1 MPKNLKESNQLVQN
15 TLHNTPEK
23 EPVKT
28 SSQFQEKLMFTSE
41 IDTFIKC
48 ESAFKVGFKLIH
60 STSSFSKMKSDLWF
74 DNQQISS
81 VSIRVPQGARSGG
94 RRVKLSPVLDMK
106 ALLRISHH
114 KSKNV

>member
-1 MPKNLKESNQLVQN
+1 MPKNLKESNQLVLN

-28 SSQFQEKLMFTSE
+28 SSQFQEKLMVISE
-41 IDTFIKC
+41 IDTFTKRV
-48 ESAFKVGFKLIH
+48 SQLSVDFKLIH

-81 VSIRVPQGARSGG
+81 VSKRVPQGARSGG

-106 ALLRISHH
+106 ELLLISHH
-114 KSKNV
+114 KSKNA